1 MRIGLSW
8 DVGDGRSPVDAWKAI
23 LDEIEVAAGYG
34 FDSAWMTEERGNPA
48 SCSAPAS
55 FLTAV
60 AARSRSLQL
69 RMAGRTVNRHHF
81 VRLAEEVAVLDL
93 FSRGRAGVSFAAASR
108 TGVAPGH
115 VHEAIDFVRAAW
127 STDEF
132 RFRGDYIRFPR
143 HTPDSAPAGASEPD
157 APGAYVPQWEWGPDM
172 PDFLSITPKPYAV
185 NPPVYVEIDDDET
198 LAWAAARGVS
208 PFVRADVPTE
218 TAVERLRRYRSL
230 AARAGVPRSATEPVL
245 ERRVVVDGATG
256 PTTLGGTPEAL
267 INTIRGLR
275 AQTGMSH
282 LVWRR
287 STAETGEAKAL
298 YRFASQVQPLLQA

>member
-1 MRIGLSW
+1 MRVGLSW
-8 DVGDGRSPVDAWKAI
+8 DVGDGRPPVDAWKAI

-60 AARSRSLQL
+60 AARTRSLQL
-69 RMAGRTVNRHHF
+69 RTSGRTVNRHHF

-108 TGVAPGH
+108 TGVAATQ
-115 VHEAIDFVRAAW
+115 VHEAVDFVRAAW

-132 RFRGDYIRFPR
+132 RFRGEHIRFPR
-143 HTPDSAPAGASEPD
+143 HTPDSAPEGASEPET
-157 APGAYVPQWEWGPDM
+157 PSAYVPQWEWGPEM
-172 PDFLSITPKPYAV
+172 PDYLSITPKPYAV
-185 NPPVYVEIDDDET
+185 EPPVYVEIDDDAT

-208 PFVRADVPTE
+208 PFVRADVPTD
-218 TAVERLRRYRSL
+218 TAVERLARYRRL
-230 AARAGVPRSATEPVL
+230 AAEAGVPRSSAEAVL
-245 ERRVVVDGATG
+245 ERRINIGGRPDAAA
-256 PTTLGGTPEAL
+256 LGGSTGQL
-267 INTIRGLR
+267 IDVIRGLKAR
-275 AQTGMSH
+275 TGISQ

-287 STAETGEAKAL
+287 STGETGQSQAL
-298 YRFASQVQPLLQA
+298 YRFASEVQPLLQA